1 MRFSISFSFLVLLL
15 TFALSSPMMAQNSEV
30 RASPMAST
38 TQQIGADTEITFNYS
53 RPAVKGR
60 KVWGDM
66 VPYGMAVGNQ
76 YSNDKPYPW
85 RAGANENTTVT
96 FSKDVMVEGEMLA
109 AGTYGVHMIPSED
122 EWTVIFNKVND
133 SWGSFAYDETQ
144 DALRVTVTPEPAPM
158 QEWLTFG
165 FDDMT
170 ANSTEAYLHWE
181 ELKVPFEIA
190 LAE

>member
-1 MRFSISFSFLVLLL
+1 
-15 TFALSSPMMAQNSEV
+15 
-30 RASPMAST
+30 
-38 TQQIGADTEITFNYS
+38 
-53 RPAVKGR
+53 
-60 KVWGDM
+60 M
-66 VPYGMAVGNQ
+66 VPYGMAVGIQ
-76 YSNDKPYPW
+76 YSNNKPYPW

-96 FSKDVMVEGEMLA
+96 FSNDVMVKGEMLA

-133 SWGSFAYDETQ
+133 SWGSYAYDATQ
-144 DALRVTVTPEPAPM
+144 DALRVTVTREPASR

-165 FDDMT
+165 FDDMK

-181 ELKVPFEIA
+181 KLKVPFEIT